1 MKDDKTY
8 LGHILEAIEKIG
20 RYIEDVGFDEFAEND
35 MMVDAVVRELE
46 IVGEAARNLSET
58 FCQSHPDI
66 SLRDAVDMRNFL
78 VHEYFG
84 VNRRIVWD
92 TCHNDLPVFRELIG
106 LALNDG

>member
-8 LGHILEAIEKIG
+8 LGHILEAIGKIG
-20 RYIEDVGFDEFAEND
+20 RYIGDTGFDEFAEND

-46 IVGEAARNLSET
+46 IIGEAAKNLSEE
-58 FCQSHPDI
+58 FQQSHPDI

-84 VNRRIVWD
+84 VNRKIVWD
-92 TCHNDLPVFRELIG
+92 TCKNNLPRFCGLIES
-106 LALNDG
+106 ALSE

>member
-1 MKDDKTY
+1 MKDDKAY
-8 LGHILEAIEKIG
+8 LRHILEAIEKIG
-20 RYIEDVGFDEFAEND
+20 RYIEGVSFEEFGEND

-46 IVGEAARNLSET
+46 IIGEASKNLSEA

-92 TCHNDLPVFRELIG
+92 TCKNDLPRFCEFVEA
-106 LALNDG
+106 ALNE